1 MMLIA
6 VAPVAARSL
15 IAARVSGN
23 RVPGPHQ
30 IYGFLTTEAKCS
42 RQADPSDLGTAMILT
57 EPMSTIQKRHAQTEI
72 IGRKK

>member
-15 IAARVSGN
+15 IAARVSGD

-30 IYGFLTTEAKCS
+30 IYGFLTTEAKLLAS
-42 RQADPSDLGTAMILT
+42 SG
-57 EPMSTIQKRHAQTEI
+57 STKPV
-72 IGRKK
+72 K

>member
-15 IAARVSGN
+15 IAARVSGD

-42 RQADPSDLGTAMILT
+42 HQADPSEG
-57 EPMSTIQKRHAQTEI
+57 HA
-72 IGRKK
+72 GDPDDR